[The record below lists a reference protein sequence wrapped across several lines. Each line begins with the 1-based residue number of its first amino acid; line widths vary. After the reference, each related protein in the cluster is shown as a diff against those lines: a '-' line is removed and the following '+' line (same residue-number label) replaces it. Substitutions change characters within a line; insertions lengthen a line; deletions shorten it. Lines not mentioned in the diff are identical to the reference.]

1 MKRCSSDRH
10 GGGGMQVEMAL
21 RAKHGPLVTV
31 RVSETDMTAARLLR
45 SGNFGLLVAK
55 DSCGAEGDAFLGL
68 LSEWDALH
76 AAADHGS
83 SVFSM
88 PVSASMT
95 SDAVTC
101 QSYDIVDHALGLM
114 NEDHVRHIPVP
125 HGEGL
130 VGVISI
136 RNMLSLPYSRPPA
149 SPVPNSI
156 KFVEA

>member
-1 MKRCSSDRH
+1 
-10 GGGGMQVEMAL
+10 MQVEMAL
-21 RAKHGPLVTV
+21 RAKRGPLVTV
-31 RVSETDMTAARLLR
+31 QMSETDMTAARLLR
-45 SGNFGLLVAK
+45 SGNIGLLEAK
-55 DSCGAEGDAFLGL
+55 DSCGTEGDAFLGL

-83 SVFSM
+83 SVLSM

-101 QSYDIVDHALGLM
+101 QSYDTVEYALGLM
-114 NEDHVRHIPVP
+114 NEHHVRHIPVP

-136 RNMLSLPYSRPPA
+136 RDMLSLSYARPPA
-149 SPVPNSI
+149 SLVSNSI